1 MQTCENC
8 AQPLREDARF
18 CPACGSTVAPLEVL
32 LPEVELTE
40 PLPPAQ
46 PVVSDVRYPG
56 DGVSNSLIQC
66 PACGAT
72 HDEWKP
78 YCGACGAPSPPACVP
93 ETDATTASEPQPP
106 VCRECGRAMRPTQR
120 FCISCGT
127 PNPLAVGQPTDQTA
141 AAAASRDAATGRPDR
156 SRRPLLIASA
166 VTAVLIIAGAGVGI
180 HRLTSTSHTSTA
192 VGLATTPASPQP
204 TVATSTPATTTPV
217 EPAPTTVQPD
227 PQAVAI
233 AQLQAIRAADLPKIA
248 LAGQWVA
255 QLASK
260 NPGIVD
266 LKQTTAR
273 GDHTFTAADI
283 LDEYQ
288 KARSNPIYG
297 THVVLLLST
306 DYGTR
311 QLYNGQ
317 PLWVTVAAVPGF
329 SSANAVNTW
338 CAQQF
343 PTLTGAVLDDSCTP
357 RKLDPPG

>member
-1 MQTCENC
+1 MLTCENC
-8 AQPLREDARF
+8 AQPLREGARF
-18 CPACGSTVAPLEVL
+18 CPACGSTAEPIDILT
-32 LPEVELTE
+32 PEVEPIE
-40 PLPPAQ
+40 HPPPPQ
-46 PVVSDVRYPG
+46 PVVSDLRHT
-56 DGVSNSLIQC
+56 DGRVSNALIRC

-72 HDEWKP
+72 HDEWTSF
-78 YCGACGAPSPPACVP
+78 CGACGAPSPPALVP
-93 ETDATTASEPQPP
+93 DTSAITASAEQGP

-127 PNPLAVGQPTDQTA
+127 PNLLAVDQPADQTATA
-141 AAAASRDAATGRPDR
+141 AAADASGDAATDRPDR
-156 SRRPLLIASA
+156 SRRSLLIASA

-180 HRLTSTSHTSTA
+180 HHFTSPSHTSKA
-192 VGLATTPASPQP
+192 VGS
-204 TVATSTPATTTPV
+204 ATTTPV
-217 EPAPTTVQPD
+217 EPAPTTAQPD
-227 PQAVAI
+227 PQAVAT
-233 AQLQAIRAADLPKIA
+233 AQLQAIRAVDVPKIA

-260 NPGIVD
+260 TPGIVD
-266 LKQTTAR
+266 LNQTTAR

-297 THVVLLLST
+297 TYVELLLST

-329 SSANAVNTW
+329 SSAGAVGTW

-343 PTLTGAVLDDSCTP
+343 PTLTGSVLDGSCTP
-357 RKLDPPG
+357 RTLDPPG